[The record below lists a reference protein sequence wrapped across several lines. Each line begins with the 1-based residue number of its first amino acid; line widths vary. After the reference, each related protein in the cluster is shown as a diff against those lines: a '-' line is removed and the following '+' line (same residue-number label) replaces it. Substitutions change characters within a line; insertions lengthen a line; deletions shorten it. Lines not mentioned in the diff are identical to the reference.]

1 MGICDQRPINSIAIR
16 PISWC
21 SLKSRAVCGAVNL
34 TIVSEMADEA
44 FALSP
49 ISARAAGP
57 REEDYEAIRE
67 AFMETSRGRW
77 FLGEYAKRNRNAD
90 TSMVLE
96 AVARI
101 EQSLAAQRQPAV
113 DSRLPEAL
121 AAIRLALDE
130 ASANTRTRLE
140 AQPLEESIAPI
151 RKGLRVIR
159 EISWRWR
166 EIGADG
172 RICDILDS
180 QANSIEESCE
190 QLGQIDF
197 NAAIEN
203 AFALIRDRID
213 GISGDEVSPDA
224 VSSELAAA
232 PGESEMSTAPTR
244 GSPPTAMDEAPASAA
259 PAEAVPEAGAFDGGA
274 TATAQDDAVLD
285 LIAMEMGAADET
297 DYFDPTT
304 AGGIFTGLY
313 DDLEWAKGSEAAAE
327 TVVLAEPV
335 AASPTEAAPPVAT
348 TETPAAAIP
357 VTLATN
363 GAAEQAAAPA
373 PTRAEAPAPT
383 TGEAQPSPSL
393 GSSLIASGLIPS
405 PRPANDPLA
414 PIRRMSQAERI
425 AFFS

>member
-1 MGICDQRPINSIAIR
+1 MARVS
-16 PISWC
+16 
-21 SLKSRAVCGAVNL
+21 L

-49 ISARAAGP
+49 ISARAAQP

-101 EQSLAAQRQPAV
+101 EESLAAQRQPAV
-113 DSRLPEAL
+113 DNRLPEAL
-121 AAIRLALDE
+121 AAIRRALDE
-130 ASANTRTRLE
+130 ASANSRSLVD
-140 AQPLEESIAPI
+140 AQPLEESLTPI

-180 QANSIEESCE
+180 QANSIEEACE
-190 QLGQIDF
+190 QLGQLDLHT
-197 NAAIEN
+197 ALEN

-213 GISGDEVSPDA
+213 EVSGDQVPPDA
-224 VSSELAAA
+224 VSSELPEA
-232 PGESEMSTAPTR
+232 PGQPESSMATVPACEPAAR
-244 GSPPTAMDEAPASAA
+244 DDAPAS
-259 PAEAVPEAGAFDGGA
+259 EAVAIDANA
-274 TATAQDDAVLD
+274 NATAQDDAVLD

-297 DYFDPTT
+297 VYFDPTAAMT
-304 AGGIFTGLY
+304 VTGLE
-313 DDLEWAKGSEAAAE
+313 DDPEWADAAE
-327 TVVLAEPV
+327 AGTEQVV
-335 AASPTEAAPPVAT
+335 
-348 TETPAAAIP
+348 PAAAIAAGPTEALPVVGIAEALSTAMP
-357 VTLATN
+357 VT
-363 GAAEQAAAPA
+363 AAINSEAENASTPAPA
-373 PTRAEAPAPT
+373 RAEALAPVAD
-383 TGEAQPSPSL
+383 ESQPGPSL
-393 GSSLIASGLIPS
+393 GSSLIASGLVPR

-414 PIRRMSQAERI
+414 PIRRMSQAEKI